1 MPKLIIKNKY
11 GIIPNEILNSKE
23 LSLSAKGLYGYLQSK
38 PDGWRFSISRMAS
51 QLKEGKDAIRRAILE
66 LEKFGLLKRI
76 PKKDKGGRWVG
87 YDYELRE
94 ELAENP
100 PISPEKLAENPT
112 TENPTTA
119 NPTTG
124 FPYTIS
130 NIDNSKKEYSKKE
143 NIYNIATQSVAG
155 KEINELIK
163 LFKEINPT
171 YERLFVNKSQRQA
184 LERLVKKFGKEKV
197 AEMIKF
203 LPKIF
208 GKPYAPRITTPLQ
221 LEHKLADLI
230 SYLKQEQN
238 KKPKVAVIKTQ

>member
-66 LEKFGLLKRI
+66 LEKFGLLRRI
-76 PKKDKGGRWVG
+76 PLKNKEGKWAG

-94 ELAENP
+94 GLAENP
-100 PISPEKLAENPT
+100 PTSSEKLAENPS

-155 KEINELIK
+155 KEINELIS

-171 YERLFVNKSQRQA
+171 YERLFSNKTQRQA
-184 LERLVKKFGKEKV
+184 LERLVKKFGKEGV
-197 AEMIKF
+197 ANMIKT
-203 LPKIF
+203 LPKIL

-221 LEHKLADLI
+221 LEQKLADLLA
-230 SYLKQEQN
+230 YLKQEQN
-238 KKPKVAVIKTQ
+238 KKPKVAIIR